1 MEIKSILRAQ
11 KRLKNRMIE
20 DKLIIENKLGIHA
33 RPASLL
39 VQEATRFQS
48 DIQLKKDGAS
58 ADAKS
63 IMSIMMLAASKG
75 TEISITVDGPDEE
88 DAFAAVATLFKN
100 KFNED

>member
-1 MEIKSILRAQ
+1 
-11 KRLKNRMIE
+11 MIE
-20 DKLIIENKLGIHA
+20 EILTIENKLGIHA

-39 VQEATRFQS
+39 VQEATKFQS

-75 TEISITVDGPDEE
+75 TQISLSVDGPDEQ
-88 DAFAAVATLFKN
+88 DAFEAVATLFKN

>member
-1 MEIKSILRAQ
+1 
-11 KRLKNRMIE
+11 MIE
-20 DKLIIENKLGIHA
+20 ETLTIENKLGIHA

-48 DIQLKKDGAS
+48 EIQIKKDGAS

-75 TEISITVDGPDEE
+75 TEISLMVDGPDEQE
-88 DAFAAVATLFKN
+88 AFAAVATLFKN
-100 KFNED
+100 KFNEE

>member
-1 MEIKSILRAQ
+1 
-11 KRLKNRMIE
+11 MIE
-20 DKLIIENKLGIHA
+20 ETLTIENKLGIHA

-39 VQEATRFQS
+39 VQEATKFQS
-48 DIQLKKDGAS
+48 DIHLKKDGAA

-75 TEISITVDGPDEE
+75 TKISLSVDGPDEQ
-88 DAFAAVATLFKN
+88 DAFEAVATLFKN